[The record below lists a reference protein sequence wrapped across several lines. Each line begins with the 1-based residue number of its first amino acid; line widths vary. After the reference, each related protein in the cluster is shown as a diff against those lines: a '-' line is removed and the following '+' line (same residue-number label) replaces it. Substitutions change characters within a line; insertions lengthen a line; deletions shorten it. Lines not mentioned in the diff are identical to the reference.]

1 MTSMISMTSL
11 VLGMSLNTDKPD
23 VNQNIPIFANDF
35 TVPYPKSTWHY
46 TTTMAKTKELSNEGT
61 KVFKALD
68 NAEKA
73 LMYAEQITVKK
84 TDLEKTADE
93 ALKVYINAI
102 LADKQVKEEVEA
114 LKVTSMTS
122 QSAYWNT
129 MQEEKEAWS
138 NVVVANETYKN
149 AINAFL
155 EKKRNFYE

>member
-1 MTSMISMTSL
+1 MTSMASL

-23 VNQNIPIFANDF
+23 VNRNIPFFGNDF
-35 TVPYPKSTWHY
+35 SVPYPKSTWHY
-46 TTTMAKTKELSNEGT
+46 TKTMAKTKELSNEGT

-68 NAEKA
+68 NAERA
-73 LMYAEQITVKK
+73 LLYAEQTTVKK
-84 TDLEKTADE
+84 TDLEKTSNE

-122 QSAYWNT
+122 LSAYWNT

-155 EKKRNFYE
+155 EKKRNFYD

>member
-1 MTSMISMTSL
+1 VTL
-11 VLGMSLNTDKPD
+11 FP
-23 VNQNIPIFANDF
+23 
-35 TVPYPKSTWHY
+35 Y
-46 TTTMAKTKELSNEGT
+46 TTLFRS
-61 KVFKALD
+61 
-68 NAEKA
+68 
-73 LMYAEQITVKK
+73 EQITVKK

-155 EKKRNFYE
+155 EKKRNFYD